1 VPEPADVAPAVLAF
15 DGGSTKTD
23 VILVSR
29 AGTVLGRA
37 RVGPSN
43 HQLVGL
49 EGTVAAL
56 HEAVAAVTAAAAL
69 PTPSTASPLC
79 PTGVYCLAGLDLPVD
94 EEKLA
99 PAIGALGWTDRVV
112 LRNDTFAVSRAGTT
126 SPWGIGVVCGTGM
139 NCAAV
144 GPDGRTVRFPAL
156 AELSGDFAPGGAWLG
171 LRALGLAL
179 RAGDG
184 RGPATMLRERVAAQL
199 GTADP
204 EAALTG
210 IYSGTLP
217 YARLFELARV
227 LLDAAAEGDAPA
239 RQAADVLADEIAA
252 FVRAAAIRLGV
263 QGEAVEVVLGGGIFE
278 TTDTAFHDRVA
289 AGIHAAAP
297 RAVIVHLDAPP
308 VLGAAL
314 IGLDAE
320 EASPDAL
327 ATLRRTLQSE
337 PEPTAQ
343 ADGDGPP
350 TGRSQKV

>member
-1 VPEPADVAPAVLAF
+1 VSEPSASERPSFERPSFERSASDPAVLAF

-23 VILVSR
+23 AVLVTRSG
-29 AGTVLGRA
+29 AVLGRA

-49 EGTVAAL
+49 EGTVEAL
-56 HEAVAAVTAAAAL
+56 TGAFAAVTADARMAGA
-69 PTPSTASPLC
+69 PFPLC
-79 PTGVYCLAGLDLPVD
+79 PTAVYCLAGIDLPVD

-99 PAIGALGWTDRVV
+99 PAIGALGWSERVI

-126 SPWGIGVVCGTGM
+126 SSWGVGVVCGTGM

-144 GPDGRTVRFPAL
+144 GPDGRSVRFPAL
-156 AELSGDFAPGGAWLG
+156 AELSGDLAPGGAWLG

-184 RGPATMLRERVAAQL
+184 RGAATTLRERVPAQL
-199 GTADP
+199 GTPDA

-210 IYSGTLP
+210 IYTGTIP

-239 RQAADVLADEIAA
+239 REAADMLADEIVA
-252 FVRAAAIRLGV
+252 FVRAAVVRLDLHD
-263 QGEAVEVVLGGGIFE
+263 EAVEIVLGGGIFE
-278 TTDTAFHDRVA
+278 TTDTAFHTRVA
-289 AGIHAAAP
+289 AGVRAAAP
-297 RAVIVHLDAPP
+297 RAVLVRLDAPP

-320 EASPDAL
+320 GAPPAAVAAL
-327 ATLRRTLQSE
+327 RQALRPS
-337 PEPTAQ
+337 
-343 ADGDGPP
+343 
-350 TGRSQKV
+350 

>member
-1 VPEPADVAPAVLAF
+1 VPAPLPSAPAVLAF

-23 VILVSR
+23 VVLVSR
-29 AGTVLGRA
+29 LGGVLGRA

-49 EGTVAAL
+49 DGTVNAL
-56 HEAVAAVTAAAAL
+56 TEALSAVLADAGMSGAPA
-69 PTPSTASPLC
+69 PIC
-79 PTGVYCLAGLDLPVD
+79 QTGVYCLAGLDLPVD

-99 PAIGALGWTDRVV
+99 PAIEALGWTDTVI

-126 SPWGIGVVCGTGM
+126 AAWGVGLVCGTGM

-184 RGPATMLRERVAAQL
+184 RGAPTTLCERVPAHFGVADAE
-199 GTADP
+199 TA
-204 EAALTG
+204 LSGLYTG
-210 IYSGTLP
+210 VLP

-227 LLDAAAEGDAPA
+227 LLDAAAAGDAPA
-239 RQAADVLADEIAA
+239 RAAADLLADEVVA
-252 FVRAAAIRLGV
+252 FVRAAVVRLDL
-263 QGEAVEVVLGGGIFE
+263 QQEAVEVVLGGGIFD
-278 TTDTAFHDRVA
+278 TTDTAFHARVA
-289 AGIHAAAP
+289 AGVNAVAP
-297 RAVIVHLDAPP
+297 RATLVRLDAPP

-320 EASPDAL
+320 GVHPSAL
-327 ATLRRTLQSE
+327 ATLRAALTV
-337 PEPTAQ
+337 PEDAPDGQ
-343 ADGDGPP
+343 A
-350 TGRSQKV
+350 